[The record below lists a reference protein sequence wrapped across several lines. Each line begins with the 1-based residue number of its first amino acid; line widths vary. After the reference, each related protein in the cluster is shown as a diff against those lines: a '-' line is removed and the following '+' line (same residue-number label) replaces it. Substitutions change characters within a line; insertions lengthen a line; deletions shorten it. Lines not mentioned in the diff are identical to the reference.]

1 MLNVQK
7 VNHDFGGRTILSD
20 VSFRLKKGEHV
31 ALVGPNGEG
40 KSTFLKIITN
50 KLMPDEGVISWSPK
64 AKVGYLDQ
72 HAELEKGN
80 TIREVLKDAF
90 KEIFD
95 LEKTMIK
102 IYEDMESYSAEE
114 MEEK

>member
-1 MLNVQK
+1 MLNVEK
-7 VNHDFGGRTILSD
+7 VNHDFGGRIILSD

-50 KLMPDEGVISWSPK
+50 KLMPDEGVIKWSPK

-72 HAELEKGN
+72 HAELQKGN
-80 TIREVLKDAF
+80 SIRDVLKEAF
-90 KEIFD
+90 EEVIE
-95 LEKTMIK
+95 LEKKDAT
-102 IYEDMESYSAEE
+102 DL
-114 MEEK
+114 